1 MFRDLIISSVG
12 HAIVFGSLVIASFFG
27 EKPIIPKFDIYRVRT
42 VTPQSISE
50 LLKKVDTVE
59 KPKSNVPQIQTKT
72 KTLPQKHRKKSQTV
86 NRSKKSNSTSV
97 TKTKS
102 STPEGMRTDSEIDN
116 EYLLE
121 LQERISQNWRPP
133 GISTKTTVYFKI
145 RKDGKIV
152 RLQVK
157 ERSGNKRFDMSAFNA
172 VRASDPVPPL
182 PDDFKNDNLGVYLDF
197 IYEND

>member
-27 EKPIIPKFDIYRVRT
+27 EKPTIPKFDVYRVST

-50 LLKKVDTVE
+50 LLKKADTVE

-72 KTLPQKHRKKSQTV
+72 KTLPQEHRKESQTV
-86 NRSKKSNSTSV
+86 KRSEKSNSTNES
-97 TKTKS
+97 KS
-102 STPEGMRTDSEIDN
+102 SAPRGMRTDSEIDN

-133 GISTKTTVYFKI
+133 NVSAKTTVYFNISKANL
-145 RKDGKIV
+145 D
-152 RLQVK
+152 Q
-157 ERSGNKRFDMSAFNA
+157 
-172 VRASDPVPPL
+172 PL
-182 PDDFKNDNLGVYLDF
+182 N
-197 IYEND
+197 